1 MQAALSGWSLRTR
14 LVVLV
19 TALVAI
25 ALAIAGFAAVAALR
39 SYLLAE
45 VDRGLVEV
53 TERIAHGP
61 GQGQGQPNPDPAQ
74 ITDQPGQDVGPTR
87 PSPVG
92 RESIYLRISDASGTV
107 HTVPNA
113 DETTDP
119 PVLPELTAEQAQ
131 ARAGVAYTVSSQSGD
146 SRWRAMTVPFED
158 GSGSVTAATDVSGI
172 SATVTRLMMIE
183 LAIGAL
189 VLLALG
195 VAAWLLVRRSLRPL
209 DDVEHAAAA
218 IAGGD
223 LTHRAP
229 GADPRTEVGSLA
241 LSFNTMVDSLQ
252 GALTAQA
259 LSERAARESESAAR
273 ASESRMRQFVA
284 DASHELRT
292 PLTSVRGFAELYR
305 IGAVPSGPPLDD
317 AMSRIEAESA
327 RMGVLVEDMLLLARL
342 DQHRPMDT
350 AEVDLLELVAD
361 AVAGARAAAPDRDVR
376 IDVDPDGP
384 EPIVSGDALR
394 LRQVVDNLLS
404 NALRYSPD
412 DQPVLVR
419 VRVDDT
425 DEHERWAV
433 LDVADRGPGLSQEQA
448 QRVFERFY
456 RADPARSRELGG
468 AGLGLAI
475 VASITAAHG
484 GLVDLLTAPGEGAVF
499 RVRLPLAGAAATIA
513 E

>member
-1 MQAALSGWSLRTR
+1 MPSESGKSQWRAL
-14 LVVLV
+14 
-19 TALVAI
+19 
-25 ALAIAGFAAVAALR
+25 
-39 SYLLAE
+39 
-45 VDRGLVEV
+45 
-53 TERIAHGP
+53 
-61 GQGQGQPNPDPAQ
+61 
-74 ITDQPGQDVGPTR
+74 
-87 PSPVG
+87 
-92 RESIYLRISDASGTV
+92 
-107 HTVPNA
+107 TVPLA
-113 DETTDP
+113 DD
-119 PVLPELTAEQAQ
+119 
-131 ARAGVAYTVSSQSGD
+131 
-146 SRWRAMTVPFED
+146 
-158 GSGSVTAATDVSGI
+158 SGSVTAATEVTGI
-172 SATVTRLMMIE
+172 VTTVNRLAFIE

-218 IAGGD
+218 IAAGD

-259 LSERAARESESAAR
+259 GSERAARQSEAAAR

-305 IGAVPSGPPLDD
+305 IGAVASGPPLDD
-317 AMSRIEAESA
+317 AMARIEAESA

-342 DQHRPMDT
+342 DQHRPLDRVD
-350 AEVDLLELVAD
+350 VDLLELVAD
-361 AVAGARAAAPDRDVR
+361 AVAAARAVAPDRVVR
-376 IDVDPDGP
+376 IEVDPDAP

-412 DQPVLVR
+412 DRPVVVTMGSEPTGSAGPNR
-419 VRVDDT
+419 QSRT
-425 DEHERWAV
+425 RWAV
-433 LDVADRGPGLSQEQA
+433 LEVADQGPGLTREQA

-456 RADPARSRELGG
+456 RADPTRSRELGG

-475 VASITAAHG
+475 VASITAEHG
-484 GLVDLLTAPGEGAVF
+484 GLVDVLTAPGEGAVF
-499 RVRLPLAGAAATIA
+499 RVRLPLSGSRSLTGSVATLP